1 MEREE
6 ILPGVGLGREG
17 GERKEGAVEQ
27 EADRLAIHS
36 GSTFG

>member
-17 GERKEGAVEQ
+17 GERKEGA
-27 EADRLAIHS
+27 ACAI
-36 GSTFG
+36 GVVGRG